1 MWSPSVAVNVARG
14 VSLVPRVAGG
24 VLHPAVL
31 PGAARLAEAGA
42 APDAV
47 DGPAGVG
54 DDFSTSWSNDVT
66 QESSPRE
73 GDELDTVC
81 TLPTQY

>member
-1 MWSPSVAVNVARG
+1 MWSFSVAVDVARC

-24 VLHPAVL
+24 VLHPVEL

-54 DDFSTSWSNDVT
+54 DDFSTS
-66 QESSPRE
+66 
-73 GDELDTVC
+73 
-81 TLPTQY
+81 